1 MKNTYILILS
11 LALTF
16 VKTGDSS
23 EINEDSLGTDFAKDK
38 KLKENQR
45 EGKSK

>member
-1 MKNTYILILS
+1 MKTTYLLILS
-11 LALTF
+11 LTLTF
-16 VKTGDSS
+16 VKSGDSS
-23 EINEDSLGTDFAKDK
+23 QINEDSSGTDFAKDK